1 MPVTYNPGMF
11 WKRFYGRLC
20 VLILQCIGKLPLRF
34 SRRMTRLLGPPAR
47 RLMGRRRRIA
57 LRNLELCFP
66 ELDGAARQKLL
77 KRHFRHLAE
86 GLAEVAWS
94 WAGPSR
100 IPRGVAAIRG
110 LEHLEAAH
118 AAGGVL
124 IVTGHCT
131 CLEIAG
137 RVLGAERNIA
147 AVYRPLRNPALE
159 RFQNA
164 GRGRYA
170 AAMIA
175 RDELRAMVR
184 HLRKGGMLWYAPD
197 QDFGR
202 ERSEFAPFF
211 GHPAATA
218 RAIVDLARLGRA
230 AVVPMYPLKDETG
243 GKITIII
250 EPALEKFPSGDDVAD
265 LRRYNA
271 FLERMIRRAPAQYW
285 WLHRRFKTAPEG
297 MPDRY
302 GR

>member
-1 MPVTYNPGMF
+1 MPVTYNSGMF
-11 WKRFYGRLC
+11 WKCLYGNLGVLVLRL
-20 VLILQCIGKLPLRF
+20 LGKLPLGL
-34 SRRMTRLLGPPAR
+34 SRRLTRPLGVPAR
-47 RLMGRRRRIA
+47 WLMARRRRIA

-66 ELDGAARQKLL
+66 ALDERARRKLL

-100 IPRGVAAIRG
+100 IPGGIADIQG
-110 LEHLEAAH
+110 LEHLEAAR
-118 AAGGVL
+118 AGAGVM

-137 RVLGAERNIA
+137 RILGARGNIA

-175 RDELRAMVR
+175 RDELKTMVR
-184 HLRKGGMLWYAPD
+184 HLRSGGMLWYAPD

-202 ERSEFAPFF
+202 ARSEFAPFF

-230 AVVPMYPLKDETG
+230 AVVPMYPVKDETS
-243 GKITIII
+243 GKITVII
-250 EPALEKFPSGDDVAD
+250 EPALDNFPSGDDSAD
-265 LRRYNA
+265 LTRYNA

-297 MPDRY
+297 AGERY
-302 GR
+302 HP